1 MKESAVCILKR
12 AIIALLVISFCGG
25 CSLFGKG
32 KKPEKPPEELM
43 SEGMSK
49 FADGYYEEAAELFR
63 ELKDRYPY
71 SNLAIHAELRLGDSL
86 LEKKEF
92 EEAIEV
98 YKEFESL
105 HPKNKS
111 IPYVIYQQGMCYFLR
126 IRTID
131 RDQTS
136 AKKAL
141 DEFTRLRRAFPG
153 DQYSL
158 EAEDHIERCLANLAE
173 HEFYVGH
180 FYFRHGHYEAA
191 LKRFEY
197 LLAQYPDHGP
207 SEKAR
212 AYITECKAKLAEG
225 NPPQ

>member
-1 MKESAVCILKR
+1 MKERPVCILKG
-12 AIIALLVISFCGG
+12 AIIALVVISLCVG

-32 KKPEKPPEELM
+32 KKPDKPPEELM
-43 SEGMSK
+43 SEGMEK
-49 FADGYYEEAAELFR
+49 FAEGYYEEAAELFR

-86 LEKKEF
+86 LENEEY

-111 IPYVIYQQGMCYFLR
+111 IPYVIYQQGMCYFRR

-131 RDQTS
+131 RDQTN
-136 AKKAL
+136 ARKAL
-141 DEFTRLRRAFPG
+141 EEFKRLMRAFPN

-158 EAEDHIERCLANLAE
+158 KAKDHVERCLTNLAE
-173 HEFYVGH
+173 HEFYIGH
-180 FYFRHGHYEAA
+180 FYFRSGHYGAA
-191 LKRFEY
+191 LNRFEN
-197 LLAQYPDHGP
+197 LIEQYPDHGP
-207 SEKAR
+207 HEKALD
-212 AYITECKAKLAEG
+212 YIAECKQKLAQRK
-225 NPPQ
+225 PSQ

>member
-1 MKESAVCILKR
+1 MKERTACILKR
-12 AIIALLVISFCGG
+12 AIIAMVVISFCGG

-32 KKPEKPPEELM
+32 KKPEKSPEELM
-43 SEGMSK
+43 SEGMAK
-49 FADGYYEEAAELFR
+49 FADGYYEEAAERFQ

-71 SNLAIHAELRLGDSL
+71 SNLAIHAELRLADSL
-86 LEKKEF
+86 LKKEEF

-131 RDQTS
+131 RDQTN
-136 AKKAL
+136 ARKAL
-141 DEFTRLRRAFPG
+141 DEFERLRRAFPN

-158 EAEDHIERCLANLAE
+158 KAEDHIEKCLTNLTE

-180 FYFRHGHYEAA
+180 FYFRYGHYEAA
-191 LKRFEY
+191 LKRFEN
-197 LLAQYPDHGP
+197 LIAQYPDHGLH
-207 SEKAR
+207 EKAL
-212 AYITECKAKLAEG
+212 AYIAKCKQRLAQGE
-225 NPPQ
+225 PSQ

>member
-1 MKESAVCILKR
+1 MKEKAVYILKGT
-12 AIIALLVISFCGG
+12 IVALLVVSFCVG

-32 KKPEKPPEELM
+32 KKPEKPPEVLM
-43 SEGMSK
+43 SEGMAK

-86 LEKKEF
+86 LENDEF

-111 IPYVIYQQGMCYFLR
+111 IPYVIYQQGMCYFRR

-131 RDQTS
+131 RDQTN
-136 AKKAL
+136 ARKAL
-141 DEFTRLRRAFPG
+141 NEFERLIRTFPNN
-153 DQYSL
+153 QYSL
-158 EAEDHIERCLANLAE
+158 KAEDHVERCLTNLAE

-180 FYFRHGHYEAA
+180 FYFRNGHYGAA
-191 LKRFEY
+191 LKRFEN
-197 LLAQYPDHGP
+197 LLEQYPNHGP
-207 SEKAR
+207 REKALD
-212 AYITECKAKLAEG
+212 YIARCEQRLAHRKSS
-225 NPPQ
+225 Q